1 MEVVIIGEEED
12 LEDLEE
18 EVQVAAEREA
28 VGKSL
33 KLKI

>member
-1 MEVVIIGEEED
+1 MEVVIIGEEEV
-12 LEDLEE
+12 LEVLEE
-18 EVQVAAEREA
+18 EVRVAAEREA